1 MTDAPS
7 CQRCGD
13 RIHDTAWPPVT
24 WTGGLLHAWTTIVL
38 MMELALV
45 VAVGL
50 VAAAVVDQCAGAVA
64 EVWAVLV
71 GDS

>member
-1 MTDAPS
+1 
-7 CQRCGD
+7 
-13 RIHDTAWPPVT
+13 
-24 WTGGLLHAWTTIVL
+24 